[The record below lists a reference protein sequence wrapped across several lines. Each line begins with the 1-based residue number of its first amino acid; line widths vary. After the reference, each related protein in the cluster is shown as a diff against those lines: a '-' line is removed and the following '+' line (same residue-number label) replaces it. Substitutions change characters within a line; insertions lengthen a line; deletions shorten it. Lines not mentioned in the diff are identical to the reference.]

1 MLQEDDDVEEGSDED
16 AAVDVLFNED
26 GSRNVPGRYIGFWSL
41 PHSTFGL
48 MYAGRDDDELAR
60 ERERKQRLIDKQ
72 MGAVLKTV
80 PTVPPKPRRG
90 DFNSAM

>member
-1 MLQEDDDVEEGSDED
+1 
-16 AAVDVLFNED
+16 
-26 GSRNVPGRYIGFWSL
+26 
-41 PHSTFGL
+41 
-48 MYAGRDDDELAR
+48 MYAGRDEDELAR

>member
-1 MLQEDDDVEEGSDED
+1 
-16 AAVDVLFNED
+16 
-26 GSRNVPGRYIGFWSL
+26 
-41 PHSTFGL
+41 
-48 MYAGRDDDELAR
+48 MYAGRDEDELAR

-72 MGAVLKTV
+72 MGAVLKTG

>member
-1 MLQEDDDVEEGSDED
+1 MRPLTSFSTTM
-16 AAVDVLFNED
+16 AAETCRAGALLLLSLTRAFN
-26 GSRNVPGRYIGFWSL
+26 FL
-41 PHSTFGL
+41 AHA
-48 MYAGRDDDELAR
+48 MYAGRDEDELAR